1 MRLSDFWERMELAL
15 GPGYARSW
23 AQDMVLPSLGCT
35 VNQAIDQGV
44 DTTQIWRAVCEAVP
58 VPPEVR

>member
-1 MRLSDFWERMELAL
+1 MELAL

-23 AQDMVLPSLGCT
+23 AQDMVLPALGCT